1 MEQVYELVSLQQFVI
16 LPGFLCFE
24 ADLTQ
29 RKALA
34 VLQGTW
40 ALFQV
45 AT

>member
-1 MEQVYELVSLQQFVI
+1 MEQVYEPVSLQQFVN
-16 LPGFLCFE
+16 LPVFLCFE
-24 ADLTQ
+24 ANLAQ
-29 RKALA
+29 KKALA